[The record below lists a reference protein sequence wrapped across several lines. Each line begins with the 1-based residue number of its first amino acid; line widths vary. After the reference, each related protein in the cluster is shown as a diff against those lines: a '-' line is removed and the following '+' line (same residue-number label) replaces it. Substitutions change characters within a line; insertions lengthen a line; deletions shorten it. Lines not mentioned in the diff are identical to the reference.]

1 MVESKEKYVVNGE
14 AYYHSA
20 GLLDNLGID
29 LETEHT
35 RETPGRIVDAWE
47 EFFQVGHIEPNFTTF
62 TAQSHDMIAVGNIH
76 FYSVC
81 AHHMLPFFG
90 EAWIA
95 YIPGERIAGLSK
107 LVRALN
113 YFSHRMQVQE
123 ELTSQVA
130 DYLSAKLDTE
140 HVAVILKCEHLCLSM
155 RGANTPGHITTSAAL
170 RGAFMEDVSVKA
182 ELYALVGGKNG

>member
-1 MVESKEKYVVNGE
+1 METE

-20 GLLDNLGID
+20 GLLDALGID
-29 LETEHT
+29 LDTEHT
-35 RETPGRIVDAWE
+35 QKTPGRIVDAWE
-47 EFFQVGHIEPNFTTF
+47 EFFQVGRIEPKFTTF
-62 TAQSHDMIAVGNIH
+62 SAQSHDMIAVGNIH

-95 YIPGERIAGLSK
+95 YIPNERIAGLSK

-130 DYLSAKLDTE
+130 DYLSAKLETE
-140 HVAVILKCEHLCLSM
+140 DMAVILKCEHLCMSM
-155 RGANTPGHITTSAAL
+155 RGANTPGHKTTTAAL
-170 RGAFMEDVSVKA
+170 RGDFMANPAVRQEF
-182 ELYALVGGKNG
+182 YNLVGLV